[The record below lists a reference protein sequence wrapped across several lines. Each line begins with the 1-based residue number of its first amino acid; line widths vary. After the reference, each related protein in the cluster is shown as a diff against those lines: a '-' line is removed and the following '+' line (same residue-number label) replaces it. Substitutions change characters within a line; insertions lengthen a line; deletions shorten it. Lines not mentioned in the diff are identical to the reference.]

1 MFFEMQ
7 QSVLHHLQ
15 IHTQIICTVEVVSSS
30 TAKSNK
36 SVSCSEKK
44 KYTLFYLKYIPF
56 FNSTLQI

>member
-44 KYTLFYLKYIPF
+44 KVYFILFEIYSLF
-56 FNSTLQI
+56 Q